1 VLADP
6 HSPAALELTKIADGL
21 AGKSRGLAGRPL
33 GLTPV

>member
-6 HSPAALELTKIADGL
+6 NSPAALELTKIADGL